1 MHRHAQAKAM
11 EFSFMHHRNH
21 RFSSTSSRHQFK
33 NLTPPIEISA
43 IDLLNATR
51 IDTIGEGTRRLK
63 FQISIH
69 ATQVLLE
76 PLSFRSTICM
86 SQFKKQTPK
95 SCSSLSDLPVPK
107 ISSPL
112 SVVERIDRISGIRS
126 TQQASHVLFIIATN
140 TCHHDGL
147 PRQPYPYSTLR
158 FDSWFRHVGRLT
170 RIDDPVLFAQ

>member
-86 SQFKKQTPK
+86 SQFKKQTPT
-95 SCSSLSDLPVPK
+95 SCSSLSDLPALK

-112 SVVERIDRISGIRS
+112 SVERIDRISGIRS
-126 TQQASHVLFIIATN
+126 TQQASHALSMIATN

-147 PRQPYPYSTLR
+147 PCQPYPYSTSR
-158 FDSWFRHVGRLT
+158 FDLWFRHVGRPT
-170 RIDDPVLFAQ
+170 QISDPVLFAQ